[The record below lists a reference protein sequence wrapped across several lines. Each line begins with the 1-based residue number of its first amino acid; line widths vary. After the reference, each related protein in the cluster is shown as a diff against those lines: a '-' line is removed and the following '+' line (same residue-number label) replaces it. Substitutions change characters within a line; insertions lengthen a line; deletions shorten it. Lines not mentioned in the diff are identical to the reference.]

1 MYSML
6 IGQVAGLSLG
16 FLGHS
21 LLSGSF
27 RPSAT
32 YAVPL
37 IALFVL
43 FAAAEAEAFIPAQWR
58 KLIASRLT
66 AGKLRRSFCF
76 CLGIGIGIVIYPIE
90 WFICRDIFDE
100 DVRTRTTV
108 AIALSLLTVAASA
121 CVGWY
126 LLTKYPRKRDDADS

>member
-1 MYSML
+1 MYLML
-6 IGQVAGLSLG
+6 IGQVTGLSMGL
-16 FLGHS
+16 LGHS

-27 RPSAT
+27 RASAA

-43 FAAAEAEAFIPAQWR
+43 FAAAEAESFIPPQWR
-58 KLIASRLT
+58 KRIASRLI
-66 AGKLRRSFCF
+66 AGQLRRSFCF

-100 DVRTRTTV
+100 DDRTRTTV
-108 AIALSLLTVAASA
+108 AIALALITVAASA
-121 CVGWY
+121 YVGWY
-126 LLTKYPRKRDDADS
+126 LLTKYPRIRNDAAP